1 MQRLLSFH
9 DVGKENMNMFESV
22 VSYLIHSF
30 INFEHTYTF
39 FAQSVELRLAV
50 ISKFTWRD
58 IGANLSF

>member
-1 MQRLLSFH
+1 MQRFLSFH

-22 VSYLIHSF
+22 VSYLIHFFHKVS
-30 INFEHTYTF
+30 TYTF
-39 FAQSVELRLAV
+39 VAQSVELRLAV